1 MKTTAIIHLLALVAT
16 VAAGDRVTA
25 QTNQVD
31 TAALRSRIERR
42 FDVLPLRDGVALR
55 PHDSS
60 RGVRSIEVTNGLIAV
75 DGQPV
80 TGPDLRQK
88 LDADDANLILQ
99 LSYLTDDVRR
109 AMFSAA
115 PAAPT
120 VLPPPPPPE
129 PRAEPPIQRR
139 SRGSRRDGDR
149 VRFGESVT
157 IDEDEVVDG
166 DVVVIGGAVTVNG
179 EVRGDVVAVGG
190 GVTMGPKASVGNNV
204 VVVGGP
210 LRRDP
215 ASRIGG
221 RVQEVGIGSIDF
233 SNMRWRPNSV
243 WRYWGSAFGSVFA
256 LVGTLTRLAIL
267 CLLAALVL
275 LLGRVYV
282 ERAGDHAMSEP
293 LKSGA
298 IGFLAQLLFL
308 PVLVITIVVL
318 VVTIVGIP
326 LLLLIPFLILG
337 LALVGLVGF
346 TGVAYRVGALV
357 NLRMG
362 WASDNPYV
370 TTIIGIVVVLSP
382 ALLARILGLIGFVM
396 LPFTF
401 GLGLIGILVEYLA
414 WTVGFGAVALARF
427 NRQPPTPPSAV

>member
-25 QTNQVD
+25 QTTQMD
-31 TAALRSRIERR
+31 TASLRSRIERR

-55 PHDSS
+55 PRDSS
-60 RGVRSIEVTNGLIAV
+60 RGVRSIEVANGLIAV

-80 TGPDLRQK
+80 TGPELRQK
-88 LDADDANLILQ
+88 LDTGDANLILQ
-99 LSYLTDDVRR
+99 LSYLTDNERG
-109 AMFSAA
+109 AMFGGEPAA
-115 PAAPT
+115 PAIVAP
-120 VLPPPPPPE
+120 PAPDRPE
-129 PRAEPPIQRR
+129 QRPMERR
-139 SRGSRRDGDR
+139 SRRRRDGDR
-149 VRFGESVT
+149 VQFGSNIT
-157 IDEDEVVDG
+157 IGEDEVVEG
-166 DVVVIGGAVTVNG
+166 NVVAIGGSVAIDG

-190 GVTMGPKASVGNNV
+190 GVTMGPKAQIANNV

-233 SNMRWRPNSV
+233 GNLRSRPGS
-243 WRYWGSAFGSVFA
+243 WRYWGSAFGGVFA
-256 LVGTLTRLAIL
+256 LLSTLMRLAIL

-275 LLGRVYV
+275 LLGRIYV
-282 ERAGDHAMSEP
+282 ERAGDHVMSEP

-308 PVLVITIVVL
+308 PVLVVTIVVL

-337 LALVGLVGF
+337 LALISLIGF
-346 TGVAYRVGALV
+346 TGVAHRVGALV
-357 NLRMG
+357 SSRMG
-362 WASDNPYV
+362 WAPSNEYV
-370 TTIIGIVVVLSP
+370 TTIVGIVVVASP
-382 ALLARILGLIGFVM
+382 ALLARLLGLIGFVM
-396 LPFTF
+396 FPF
-401 GLGLIGILVEYLA
+401 GLGLVGILVEYLA

-427 NRQPPTPPSAV
+427 NRQPATPASVSSPSL